1 MASISLRAY
10 NKEIESLIE
19 NEQVKD
25 AIAHC
30 RHILRLFPKHIETY
44 RLLGRAYLESQRY
57 TEAADVLQRV
67 LSSLPDDF
75 VSQIGMSMIRED
87 EGNLDAAIFHMDR
100 AFEAQPSNSA
110 VQEELKRLYGRRD
123 GVVPAKIR
131 LTRGALVRMY
141 ARGDLFQQAI
151 AEAKVALVEN
161 PDRVEIEVILARM
174 YFQSGQKVAATEIAS
189 RLIEKLPYCI
199 EANRI
204 LAEVLPGTAR
214 GDDARVYKQRLIAL
228 DPYLAYVPANSNS
241 SADAPDESVTL
252 EIYDGE
258 IEEAQAA
265 ELDWAQSVGVK
276 LEEPEEEALPDWLL
290 TPEAG
295 KTEPEIEPV
304 EEFEAESDLDEPMVE
319 SNAEA
324 DVDTEVEVE
333 HSNVVDEATEPEEE
347 LPDWMQSAGWQPAT
361 GDVTEHPAK
370 EELDEVEAASQ
381 PPAEGEIP
389 DWLQAI
395 APADEAIEKGPDLPV
410 PDSEED
416 TAWLESILSD
426 AEQKAST
433 LADQELA
440 AEEESDLIAAMSMGK
455 VQPPSLEEDFLAEIE
470 PAEFTP
476 EKDAEVPDW
485 LTGLAE
491 IEEAPE
497 EPVLSADD
505 DDWLEVLT
513 TKENP
518 LEELESVSGE
528 EGITQVAAEEEFETG
543 IEPGLDEITGLE
555 TQAEPFAN
563 SWEEAAPAEEVT
575 PFAAETLV
583 EIEKTTDDF
592 LAEFEAAAPID
603 PDATQP
609 TRVHRPD
616 TEPVTEIPVVDEF
629 YAEEA
634 PLAEVDAFD
643 EGAEVAAAKE
653 DYDEGLELT
662 VAEDEYSEEAAVAP
676 VIPAPLLMDEEDLSI
691 FDLIEPEEDQP
702 VQPAAEVE
710 TVEETGA
717 EDIYV
722 PDWLKESLD
731 KETGEVEV
739 EIPVD
744 EFDESLPEAPQA
756 IAAVAAAETETTEE
770 PDDDAAFAW
779 LEALAARQGADEETL
794 QVAPE
799 ARSEEAPEW
808 VKAEVEHAESELDRV
823 SLPIDLEAEPEE
835 SGEIVLESEAESEV
849 AVEEKPID
857 IPTFETPAV
866 EIEAPTWP
874 EEETMPAEE
883 VEAVSTEV
891 DTSKAAE
898 ELPDWLKET
907 LSAEDETSDEEVEV
921 EPQPVIYRA
930 AGEWQPEELSELE
943 AESPVEISAE
953 IETESQPAVELVEE
967 AETESEAAL
976 EMVEEV
982 DAEPEPVLG
991 LGGDVAAEPDLAV
1004 ESAEMASP
1012 VSEEPAG
1019 PVSEVTQLEDTEPEE
1034 VPEWLRG
1041 LEEEQVSEVPL
1052 QVPDEES
1059 PPEWLKD
1066 LEGEES
1072 GLMPDVPY
1080 SASTGQTG
1088 WLKKTEETVP
1098 VSKVEDTSPVRVTP
1112 VTSSPQPAAS
1122 GGDDLYNAQ
1131 AALNG
1136 QDIDNALEYYNRLI
1150 NRGEALEE
1158 TIHDL
1163 RDAIYRYPVDVN
1175 IWQSLGDAY
1184 MRSNQLQEALD
1195 AYTKAEELLR

>member
-10 NKEIESLIE
+10 NKEIERLIE

-30 RHILRLFPKHIETY
+30 RHILRLFSKHIETY

-100 AFEAQPSNSA
+100 AFETQPSNSA

-161 PDRVEIEVILARM
+161 PDRVELEVILARM

-214 GDDARVYKQRLIAL
+214 ADDARVYKQRLIAL
-228 DPYLAYVPANSNS
+228 DPYLAYVPANSSS
-241 SADAPDESVTL
+241 SADAPDESVML

-295 KTEPEIEPV
+295 KTEQEITPAEELAAEIETVEPV
-304 EEFEAESDLDEPMVE
+304 VEAEPEVEPMVE
-319 SNAEA
+319 AEFETEA
-324 DVDTEVEVE
+324 EVEQ
-333 HSNVVDEATEPEEE
+333 SSQVDEATELEEE
-347 LPDWMQSAGWQPAT
+347 LPDWMQSAGWQPAS
-361 GDVTEHPAK
+361 GDITE
-370 EELDEVEAASQ
+370 Q
-381 PPAEGEIP
+381 PPVEEFTEEFTIEEEAVSEPAAEAEIP

-395 APADEAIEKGPDLPV
+395 APADEAVAKGPDLPV

-426 AEQKAST
+426 AEQKAAS
-433 LADQELA
+433 LSNLELA
-440 AEEESDLIAAMSMGK
+440 AEEESDLIAAMGMGEEL
-455 VQPPSLEEDFLAEIE
+455 PPSLDDDFMAEIE

-476 EKDAEVPDW
+476 EKDGEIPEW
-485 LTGLAE
+485 LSGLAE

-497 EPVLSADD
+497 EPVPSTED
-505 DDWLEVLT
+505 DDWLEVLS
-513 TKENP
+513 TKASTIEAQ
-518 LEELESVSGE
+518 ETISGE
-528 EGITQVAAEEEFETG
+528 EDLAPIMAEEEFDTG
-543 IEPGLDEITGLE
+543 FEPVLDETSAPEIP
-555 TQAEPFAN
+555 AEPFATF
-563 SWEEAAPAEEVT
+563 WDEEAPMEEVT
-575 PFAAETLV
+575 PFAAETPV
-583 EIEKTTDDF
+583 EAEKTTDDF
-592 LAEFEAAAPID
+592 LAEFEAAAPVD

-609 TRVHRPD
+609 TRVRQPD
-616 TEPVTEIPVVDEF
+616 VEPIIEMPAVDEF
-629 YAEEA
+629 EAEEE
-634 PLAEVDAFD
+634 LSEDVKAF
-643 EGAEVAAAKE
+643 
-653 DYDEGLELT
+653 
-662 VAEDEYSEEAAVAP
+662 SEEAEPGNVEDDGSEAEAEAQ

-691 FDLIEPEEDQP
+691 FDLVEPEEVQP
-702 VQPAAEVE
+702 VQPVSQAEA
-710 TVEETGA
+710 VEETEA

-722 PDWLKESLD
+722 PDWLKETLD
-731 KETGEVEV
+731 KETVEV
-739 EIPVD
+739 EAEEAAD
-744 EFDESLPEAPQA
+744 EAAESLPEVPE
-756 IAAVAAAETETTEE
+756 IAEEVVAGDAETIEE

-799 ARSEEAPEW
+799 ERSVEAPDW
-808 VKAEVEHAESELDRV
+808 VKAEVEQAESDLDQV
-823 SLPIDLEAEPEE
+823 SVPIDMELEPED
-835 SGEIVLESEAESEV
+835 SGEAVQEVEIEADA
-849 AVEEKPID
+849 AVEGEPTG
-857 IPTFETPAV
+857 IPSFETPEV
-866 EIEAPTWP
+866 EIEAPAWSDVETEP
-874 EEETMPAEE
+874 SEEAEAVPAEAE
-883 VEAVSTEV
+883 SSKEAE
-891 DTSKAAE
+891 D
-898 ELPDWLKET
+898 LPDWLKET
-907 LSAEDETSDEEVEV
+907 LAVEEETSEAELES

-930 AGEWQPEELSELE
+930 AGEWQPEELTELE
-943 AESPVEISAE
+943 AEAPAEISSE
-953 IETESQPAVELVEE
+953 IEAEAEPVVGMAEEVEVEPAVEFVEASEFEPEPAVETAEAVEPEPEATFEMAEE
-967 AETESEAAL
+967 AE
-976 EMVEEV
+976 
-982 DAEPEPVLG
+982 
-991 LGGDVAAEPDLAV
+991 
-1004 ESAEMASP
+1004 P
-1012 VSEEPAG
+1012 VSVETAES
-1019 PVSEVTQLEDTEPEE
+1019 VSEGTQLEDTEPEE
-1034 VPEWLRG
+1034 VPDWLRG
-1041 LEEEQVSEVPL
+1041 LAEEQAGEAPL
-1052 QVPDEES
+1052 PVVDAET

-1066 LEGEES
+1066 LESEES
-1072 GLMPDVPY
+1072 GLMPEVPY

-1088 WLKKTEETVP
+1088 WLKKAEESVP
-1098 VSKVEDTSPVRVTP
+1098 TSKVEDTSPVRVVPTP
-1112 VTSSPQPAAS
+1112 SGAQPASA

-1136 QDIDNALEYYNRLI
+1136 QNIDAALEYYNRLI

>member
-30 RHILRLFPKHIETY
+30 RHILRQYPKHIETY

-161 PDRVEIEVILARM
+161 PDRVELEVILARM
-174 YFQSGQKVAATEIAS
+174 YFQSGQKVSATEIAS

-214 GDDARVYKQRLIAL
+214 ADDARVYKQRLIAL
-228 DPYLAYVPANSNS
+228 DPYLAHVPANSSS
-241 SADAPDESVTL
+241 SADSPDESVKL
-252 EIYDGE
+252 EIYEGE

-276 LEEPEEEALPDWLL
+276 LAEPEVEALPDWLL

-295 KTEPEIEPV
+295 KTEPELEPAEELAPEIEP
-304 EEFEAESDLDEPMVE
+304 EEPVVVVEAEVEGEPEVDLSSP
-319 SNAEA
+319 
-324 DVDTEVEVE
+324 
-333 HSNVVDEATEPEEE
+333 VDEATEPEDE

-361 GDVTEHPAK
+361 GEMAEQPPA
-370 EELDEVEAASQ
+370 EELYEVEAASE
-381 PPAEGEIP
+381 PASEAEIP

-395 APADEAIEKGPDLPV
+395 APTDEAVEKSADLPV

-426 AEQKAST
+426 AEQKAAS
-433 LADQELA
+433 LGNLNLA
-440 AEEESDLIAAMSMGK
+440 AEEESDLVAAMGMGEEL
-455 VQPPSLEEDFLAEIE
+455 PPSLEEDFLAEIE
-470 PAEFTP
+470 PIEFAP
-476 EKDAEVPDW
+476 EKDGEIPDW

-491 IEEAPE
+491 IEETPD
-497 EPVLSADD
+497 EPVPSTAD
-505 DDWLEVLT
+505 DDWLEILS
-513 TKENP
+513 TKESTVEA
-518 LEELESVSGE
+518 LEIDSGE
-528 EGITQVAAEEEFETG
+528 EDLATVAGEEEFETG
-543 IEPGLDEITGLE
+543 FEPVHDEVSVPEIP
-555 TQAEPFAN
+555 AEPFAT
-563 SWEEAAPAEEVT
+563 SWDEEVPAEEVT
-575 PFAAETLV
+575 PFAAETPV
-583 EIEKTTDDF
+583 EVEKATDDF
-592 LAEFEAAAPID
+592 LAEFETAAPVD

-609 TRVHRPD
+609 TRVRQPD
-616 TEPVTEIPVVDEF
+616 AEPVLEIPEVEELETQEVLPEAVEAF
-629 YAEEA
+629 AEEA
-634 PLAEVDAFD
+634 EPIN
-643 EGAEVAAAKE
+643 
-653 DYDEGLELT
+653 T
-662 VAEDEYSEEAAVAP
+662 EDEYIEEESVGP

-691 FDLIEPEEDQP
+691 FDLVEPEEELQAQP
-702 VQPAAEVE
+702 TPEVE
-710 TVEETGA
+710 AVEETEA

-731 KETGEVEV
+731 KETGEVEAEV
-739 EIPVD
+739 AAE
-744 EFDESLPEAPQA
+744 EFDESLPEVPEPVE
-756 IAAVAAAETETTEE
+756 AVVSGEQESIEE

-799 ARSEEAPEW
+799 ERSEEAPDW
-808 VKAEVEHAESELDRV
+808 VKSEIEQAEADLDQVSVPIDIESEPEDSSEAVQEVEVE
-823 SLPIDLEAEPEE
+823 
-835 SGEIVLESEAESEV
+835 GEQTG
-849 AVEEKPID
+849 
-857 IPTFETPAV
+857 IPTFETPEV
-866 EIEAPTWP
+866 EIEAPAWS
-874 EEETMPAEE
+874 EEETVRSEE
-883 VEAVSTEV
+883 VEAVSAEV
-891 DTSKAAE
+891 DSSKQAE
-898 ELPDWLKET
+898 ELPEWLKET
-907 LSAEDETSDEEVEV
+907 LAVEDETSEEELES

-930 AGEWQPEELSELE
+930 AGEWQPEELTELE
-943 AESPVEISAE
+943 DENPVEISAE
-953 IETESQPAVELVEE
+953 VEAEAEPVVGMVAEVEAEPEVAAETVEDVEAEPEPAFAIVEE
-967 AETESEAAL
+967 VEAEPEATL
-976 EMVEEV
+976 EMVEAVE
-982 DAEPEPVLG
+982 AEPE
-991 LGGDVAAEPDLAV
+991 AAV
-1004 ESAEMASP
+1004 EMAEEAKPVGVEPAEP
-1012 VSEEPAG
+1012 VSEG
-1019 PVSEVTQLEDTEPEE
+1019 TEVEDTEPEE
-1034 VPEWLRG
+1034 VPEWLLG
-1041 LEEEQVSEVPL
+1041 LAEEQAVEAPL
-1052 QVPDEES
+1052 PVVDEET

-1072 GLMPDVPY
+1072 GLMPEVPY

-1088 WLKKTEETVP
+1088 WLKKAEETLP
-1098 VSKVEDTSPVRVTP
+1098 ASKVEDTSPVRVVPTP
-1112 VTSSPQPAAS
+1112 AGAQPVSA

-1136 QDIDNALEYYNRLI
+1136 QDIDAALDHYNRLI